1 MAIPIAQPNDGGPAF
16 PRSSQGPSGD
26 LDMTFGMSLRDWFA
40 GTLPL
45 SDFDNLLIELFRK
58 DGIKTVD
65 EVIEYAAALRFRN
78 ADAMLAESDKNP

>member
-1 MAIPIAQPNDGGPAF
+1 
-16 PRSSQGPSGD
+16 
-26 LDMTFGMSLRDWFA
+26 MTFGMSLRDWFA